1 MTTITIEVT
10 DEQARLLSEEAS
22 RLHTTAEELAAR
34 KIIEALGEARLDF
47 HDVARQVIQ
56 ENAELYRRLA

>member
-1 MTTITIEVT
+1 MTTLTIEVT
-10 DEQARLLSEEAS
+10 DEQAKLL
-22 RLHTTAEELAAR
+22 AES
-34 KIIEALGEARLDF
+34 LGEPERNF